1 MVTKER
7 LHALVDVLPEQEQ
20 DTAAR
25 VLEALA
31 GLEPGDPVY
40 TLATAPLDDEP
51 ETAAEE
57 AAVAEA
63 LAASAR
69 GEVLTTAELRR
80 QLEPFARWSPHR

>member
-7 LHALVDVLPEQEQ
+7 LHALVDALPEYER

-25 VLEALA
+25 VLESLA
-31 GLEPGDPVY
+31 GIEPGEPFY
-40 TLATAPLDDEP
+40 TEATAPLDDEP
-51 ETAAEE
+51 ESPGEQ
-57 AAVAEA
+57 AAVADA

-80 QLEPFARWSPHR
+80 QLGL